1 LWVNGDDLLNIGAF
15 AGATGLTIPALRH
28 YDEIGLLKPAQVDP
42 GTGYRRYRMGQLDDA
57 RLICGLRAV
66 GVPIDEVRAVVG
78 RTAGQV
84 RSALDAHR
92 KRLVAQVHEVSQR
105 IAAVDEFLEKGT
117 PMPALQGIRPVQIR
131 IEVADVQRAAA
142 FYTAAFDVVFNES
155 ISSLQFGAY
164 RTDRFFLITFDERN
178 AAAPGRDGTRFAL
191 LVDDVD
197 AAHSRAIEAGGVEV
211 HPPTDFA
218 WKPRTS
224 CLRDPDG
231 NVIDLSQ
238 A

>member
-1 LWVNGDDLLNIGAF
+1 MNGDDLLNIGAF
-15 AGATGLTIPALRH
+15 AAATGLTVPALRH

-42 GTGYRRYRMGQLDDA
+42 GTGYRRYHRGQLDDA

-66 GVPIDEVRAVVG
+66 GLPIDEVRAVRG
-78 RTAGQV
+78 RAPGQV

-92 KRLVAQVHEVSQR
+92 ERLAAQVREVTQQ
-105 IAAVDEFLEKGT
+105 IVAVDGFLEKGPPT
-117 PMPALQGIRPVQIR
+117 SALPGVRPVQLR
-131 IEVADVQRAAA
+131 ITVTDVRVAAA
-142 FYTAAFDVVFNES
+142 FYTTAFDIVFNES

-164 RTDRFFLITFDERN
+164 RTDRFFLITLDERDP
-178 AAAPGRDGTRFAL
+178 AAARQDGTRFGL

-197 AAHSRAIEAGGVEV
+197 AVHDRAVRAGGVEV
-211 HPPTDFA
+211 HPPIDFP

-224 CLRDPDG
+224 CVRDPDG
-231 NVIDLSQ
+231 HVIDLSQ

>member
-1 LWVNGDDLLNIGAF
+1 MNGDDLLNIGAF
-15 AGATGLTIPALRH
+15 AAATGLTIPALRH

-42 GTGYRRYRMGQLDDA
+42 GTGYRRYGQDQLDDA

-78 RTAGQV
+78 RSPGQV
-84 RSALDAHR
+84 RSALDVHR
-92 KRLVAQVHEVSQR
+92 ERLVAQVREVSQR
-105 IAAVDEFLEKGT
+105 IAAVDEFIEKGT
-117 PMPALQGIRPVQIR
+117 PMPTLQTIRPVQIR
-131 IEVADVQRAAA
+131 IRVADVQAAA
-142 FYTAAFDVVFNES
+142 GFYTTAFDVVFNES
-155 ISSLQFGAY
+155 ISSLQFGTY
-164 RTDRFFLITFDERN
+164 RTDRFFLITLEEHDG
-178 AAAPGRDGTRFAL
+178 AASRHEGTRFGL

-197 AAHSRAIEAGGVEV
+197 TAHARAVNAGGVEV

-224 CLRDPDG
+224 CVRDPDG
-231 NVIDLSQ
+231 NDIDLSQ

>member
-1 LWVNGDDLLNIGAF
+1 MNGDDLLNIGAF
-15 AGATGLTIPALRH
+15 AAATGLTIPALRH

-42 GTGYRRYRMGQLDDA
+42 GTGYRRYGQRELDSA

-78 RTAGQV
+78 QPAGQV

-92 KRLVAQVHEVSQR
+92 ERLVAQVRELSQR
-105 IAAVDEFLEKGT
+105 ILAVDEFIEKGT
-117 PMPALQGIRPVQIR
+117 PMPALQAIRPVQIR
-131 IEVADVQRAAA
+131 IKVGDVHEAAA
-142 FYTAAFDVVFNES
+142 FYTAAFDVVFNEA
-155 ISSLQFGAY
+155 ISSLQFGTY
-164 RTDRFFLITFDERN
+164 RSDRFFLITLEERGGQ
-178 AAAPGRDGTRFAL
+178 ASGYDGTRFGL

-197 AAHSRAIEAGGVEV
+197 AAHERALHAGAVEV

-224 CLRDPDG
+224 CVHDLDG
-231 NVIDLSQ
+231 NAIDLSQ